1 MSFPTALNVFDLCRS
16 NLGDEAVSGGEL
28 YTNTLLLP
36 FLNAA
41 NREMFRVLESLQLPR
56 VKTYAYYNLPAN
68 TGVLYPATASI
79 TDLHEPETVSVRSIA
94 GTYIV
99 TGCALPGGV
108 PTLELSAST
117 KWFVWG
123 VDAFGTPVITT
134 TVVPGDTAVVVWGV
148 GGVTGVA
155 DSWIV
160 TRVDDTHITL
170 NGAVATGTYTSGGY
184 ASTSNDSFVDL
195 DWVDDVGVTD
205 AAGDAPTEVAWVG
218 GAFRMKPSTVA
229 QQLRIAYWTSAPAI
243 TSINDVIAVDDS
255 LDYLAA
261 RTAGMAAYSRGGIS
275 IAEGLA
281 LRALGPTGQAD
292 ASGGLLRQVFV
303 NAVLREQAEQPIRR
317 KPYRQKR
324 SAYPLV
330 F

>member
-79 TDLHEPETVSVRSIA
+79 TDLHEPETVSVRSVAWTMSVI
-94 GTYIV
+94 
-99 TGCALPGGV
+99 GCTITDGV
-108 PTLELSAST
+108 PTLEFAPGDGIVT
-117 KWFVWG
+117 WG
-123 VDAFGTPVITT
+123 VDQFGAPYIVTQDVLD
-134 TVVPGDTAVVVWGV
+134 GSQVVVWGV

-155 DSWIV
+155 DAWSV
-160 TRVDDTHITL
+160 TVPDPTHLTL
-170 NGAVATGTYTSGGY
+170 NGAVAAGTYTSGGF
-184 ASTSNDSFVDL
+184 ASGSTDQFVDL